1 MAIDKLFFF
10 LSLTEFSILNK
21 LISFLFF
28 WVIET
33 LMKVWKNWKKLWKQ
47 PIFMF
52 YQTSSKYVSITWQ
65 EQTMFSIFFYS
76 ILQNS
81 QDQPWGVVVYVM
93 NIPEIKKTIM
103 TKIVSSNSCKYQ
115 KLEKKVYFILIKEL
129 TFAW

>member
-1 MAIDKLFFF
+1 
-10 LSLTEFSILNK
+10 
-21 LISFLFF
+21 
-28 WVIET
+28 
-33 LMKVWKNWKKLWKQ
+33 
-47 PIFMF
+47 
-52 YQTSSKYVSITWQ
+52 
-65 EQTMFSIFFYS
+65 MFSIFFYS

-129 TFAW
+129 TFA